1 MDVRR
6 RRIALALAV
15 PAVVVVGLL
24 AHRVGGAAL
33 EFAADALYTV
43 LVYLLLAVGFP
54 RARRIP
60 VAAVAIGISAS
71 IELLQLTGL
80 PARLAD
86 AVPVSALVLGTGFQ
100 WLDLLAYLVGGAA
113 AAAVDGLVGR
123 RSGGSESRG
132 ALVLDPGER
141 LGE

>member
-24 AHRVGGAAL
+24 AHRVGGAASA
-33 EFAADALYTV
+33 FAADALYTV
-43 LVYLLLAVGFP
+43 LVYLLVALAFP

-60 VAAVAIGISAS
+60 VAAVAIGISVS

-86 AVPVSALVLGTGFQ
+86 GVPVSALVLGTGFQ